1 MKRVIQT
8 TLLKSL
14 LISVILLP
22 FSFIESVA
30 QEEKQS
36 YLYLEEIEDEN
47 VEILHR
53 IFKITRDYPAF
64 SYEYEYENGELN
76 SVVVRGVDD
85 DLDRKKL
92 SVMLM
97 DLKSN
102 KNMIKNKQNRIGV
115 YYSVDKEAKPVG
127 GEEEF
132 RREIQR
138 QIVYPEAAEDW
149 GVEGTLF
156 AMVVVDENGK
166 IPFIAINED
175 VETSRQDLLKDLE
188 EELVAA
194 IKETSGEWD
203 PAKVEG
209 MKVPSLVVVPVQF
222 DVQANPFLPGF
233 IY

>member
-1 MKRVIQT
+1 MKKLIRIA
-8 TLLKSL
+8 LLKSL
-14 LISVILLP
+14 LITLI
-22 FSFIESVA
+22 FIPYQQVEA
-30 QEEKQS
+30 QDKELS
-36 YLYLEEIEDEN
+36 YIYLEEVQDEN

-53 IFKITRDYPAF
+53 IYRITRDYPAF
-64 SYEYEYENGELN
+64 SYEYEFEDGELKN
-76 SVVVRGVDD
+76 VVVRGVDD
-85 DLDRKKL
+85 DMDRKRL

-102 KNMIKNKQNRIGV
+102 RNKIKNTQNRIGV

-138 QIVYPEAAEDW
+138 HIVYPENAENW

-156 AMVVVDENGK
+156 GMVVVDENGE
-166 IPFIAINED
+166 IPFVAINED
-175 VETSRQDLLKDLE
+175 VETSREDLLNDLE
-188 EELVAA
+188 QELVAA

-209 MKVPSLVVVPVQF
+209 VKVPSLVVVPVQF